1 MGGEL
6 QFRPK
11 SGGAAYAP
19 QRDVA
24 HLFVPVMRQVA
35 AWVEDGTWNEL
46 SSFMTKYSV
55 TPEMVAEACGKMCQ
69 SIGTAAEHPTE
80 TCRESIQRTGFL
92 DEPEESQLIVLAC
105 IGAMFV
111 GIQHSGIREATLD
124 GEGPLM
130 EAKDL
135 IAAGEKVLA
144 VFAAAPVARKRM
156 RLSGR
161 LRRWFSWF

>member
-6 QFRPK
+6 QFRPRN
-11 SGGAAYAP
+11 GGPAYAP

-35 AWVEDGTWNEL
+35 AWIEDGTWDEL
-46 SSFMTKYSV
+46 SSFMTKYAV
-55 TPEMVAEACGKMCQ
+55 TPEMVAAACGKMCQ
-69 SIGTAAEHPTE
+69 SIGSAAEHPTE

-92 DEPEESQLIVLAC
+92 DEPEEAQLIVLAC

-124 GEGPLM
+124 GSGPM
-130 EAKDL
+130 VEAAEL
-135 IAAGEKVLA
+135 IESGKRLFEL
-144 VFAAAPVARKRM
+144 FAKKAQD
-156 RLSGR
+156 
-161 LRRWFSWF
+161 